1 MLKWCSMLNEMKV
14 EITLFNREGKMQL
27 TTADGQYSN
36 PLEWGKNMLTNSL
49 CCLVLQESYFRFYSH
64 SCTF

>member
-36 PLEWGKNMLTNSL
+36 PLEWGKKHAHKFSVLS
-49 CCLVLQESYFRFYSH
+49 CLARKLLSIL
-64 SCTF
+64 